1 MLYTFHLPTKI
12 IFAAGAISQ
21 AGVEVK
27 GIGKKALVVTYPDMR
42 KLGYLD
48 RVLADLKENGVEA
61 VVFEEVEPN
70 PRRTTVEEAIN
81 FAKEKQVDV
90 IIGLGG
96 GSAMDAAK
104 VIAVGALTSE
114 PIWRYMTRE
123 LEVTAALPTL
133 MIPTLAATGSEAD
146 HIAVV
151 TDWETHEKV
160 ALRTPYIFPKVAVMD
175 PELTL
180 TLPAKITAQGGADI
194 FSHAV
199 ERYLTTKAPFALT
212 DGILETVL
220 KMVINSLPKVLAKLD
235 DIEARTQLVWAS
247 TVAMSQFGNLGG
259 GAGLMPLHAIGHALS
274 AFTDMAHGTSL
285 AVLLPAWMR
294 SIQTVRQER
303 LALLGRNIFG
313 EADGLR
319 ATEKWLEKV
328 GMRLHLQDLGIKPGQ
343 FEDIADNT
351 IRTALPG
358 QLDSN
363 PTTLDKKAIVQI
375 LKDCY

>member
-1 MLYTFHLPTKI
+1 M
-12 IFAAGAISQ
+12 
-21 AGVEVK
+21 GVEAK
-27 GIGKKALVVTYPDMR
+27 QIGKKALVVTYPDIR
-42 KLGYLD
+42 KLGVLD
-48 RVLADLKENGVEA
+48 RVLTDLKTSRVEA
-61 VVFEEVEPN
+61 IVFEKIEPN
-70 PRRTTVEEAIN
+70 PRLNTVEEAASL
-81 FAKEKQVDV
+81 AKEKQIDM

-104 VIAVGALTSE
+104 VIAVAALASE

-133 MIPTLAATGSEAD
+133 MISTLAATGSEVD

-151 TDWETHEKV
+151 TDWKTHEKV
-160 ALRTPYIFPKVAVMD
+160 ALRDAHIFPKVAILD

-180 TLPAKITAQGGADI
+180 TVPAKVTAQGGADI

-199 ERYLTTKAPFALT
+199 ERYLVTKAPFALT

-220 KMVINSLPKVLAKLD
+220 RMVVNSLPKVLAKLD
-235 DIEARTQLVWAS
+235 DIEARTELVWANS
-247 TVAMSQFGNLGG
+247 VAMSQFGNLGG

-274 AFTDMAHGTSL
+274 GYSDIAHGISL

-294 SIQTVRQER
+294 SIQPARKER
-303 LALLGRNIFG
+303 LALLGRNVFG
-313 EADGLR
+313 EADGIE

-328 GMRLHLQDLGIKPGQ
+328 GMRLHLKDLGIKPEQ
-343 FEDIADNT
+343 LEDIADNA
-351 IRTALPG
+351 IKTALPG

-363 PTTLDKKAIVQI
+363 PTKLDKAAIVQI
-375 LKDCY
+375 LKACY